1 MPKCRNCEK
10 ILIEDATFCPSC
22 SLENPLD
29 GHQAAKKKDDGKP
42 HQIQHGSGGRRSKPN
57 LRTVNSLWEV
67 TSVTLWAGGADADA
81 KCFSSRKRKLTA
93 KHHQQLI
100 TPGQKT

>member
-29 GHQAAKKKDDGKP
+29 VHQAEKKK
-42 HQIQHGSGGRRSKPN
+42 IS
-57 LRTVNSLWEV
+57 LNSFSLFSTALFW
-67 TSVTLWAGGADADA
+67 LWAVPLGLYFGLLLE
-81 KCFSSRKRKLTA
+81 CLSVLEYYVFWLFSGQFQNLLAFK
-93 KHHQQLI
+93 KHLMI
-100 TPGQKT
+100 EG